1 MKITLLLVSSLDGVT
16 NQGGNEDHHSW
27 TSEEDRHI
35 FDKERDKA
43 RLIIMGSNT
52 YKGAK
57 PFMEHV
63 DGRLRIV
70 MTRTP
75 EEYKDQR
82 IPGKL
87 EFTKEQPSELLKRL
101 EEEKN
106 IKEGILVG
114 GANIIN
120 EFLKADL
127 ITEIWITIEPWLKGQ
142 GLHTAIS
149 KIDIPLKLMSFER
162 LNEKGTLHL
171 KYSVIK
177 N

>member
-1 MKITLLLVSSLDGVT
+1 MKLTLLLVSSLDGIT
-16 NQGGNEDHHSW
+16 NRGGNEDHHSW

-35 FDKERDKA
+35 FNKERDKA
-43 RLIIMGSNT
+43 KLIIMGSNT

-63 DGRLRIV
+63 DGRLRVV

-75 EEYKDQR
+75 DDYREER
-82 IPGKL
+82 IPGQL
-87 EFTKEQPSELLKRL
+87 IFTDENPSDLIKRL
-101 EEEKN
+101 EEEKD
-106 IKEGILVG
+106 IDEGILVG

-127 ITEIWITIEPWLKGQ
+127 VNEIWITIEPWLKGE
-142 GLHTAIS
+142 GHHTAIS
-149 KIDIPLKLMSFER
+149 KIDIPLKLLSFER

-171 KYSVIK
+171 KYAVLA
-177 N
+177 